1 MPAQYQI
8 FFAAGGHG
16 AIYDFPKAANLQKLG
31 AEVYAHGGVVAAV
44 CHGPALLPGIK
55 DLSKGK
61 PLIQGKRVTGFA
73 LAGEV
78 EVGPGV
84 VAFSHA

>member
-16 AIYDFPKAANLQKLG
+16 AIFDFPKATKLHKLG

-44 CHGPALLPGIK
+44 CHGPALLPGVK
-55 DLSKGK
+55 DLSTGK
-61 PLIQGKRVTGFA
+61 PLIQGRRVTGFA
-73 LAGEV
+73 EKGEV
-78 EVGPGV
+78 EVGPV
-84 VAFSHA
+84 VVVHSHA